1 MAMNYTDE
9 EYHQYTLEEFYSV
22 EVKPNLFAVS
32 RIFAEA
38 HKQMNLAE
46 YKAFTLALSHIDW
59 TKDCPDT
66 LYLDKKELAKAIGIT
81 SDPDHL
87 SQDLARAIGQMPRHS
102 FIEFSEKGKACYV
115 SGNFVRT
122 LALFRNVVRIRI
134 EDEFLGL
141 FGGLDGQKEVTKYIT
156 MWSEDIYGM
165 SSERAVLFY
174 ELLRDNSD
182 TRLDVNS
189 GTVSIRKFKEMFNI
203 PEKGKGSYTRNDEN
217 HKFNRPEFEKRVID
231 PLCDELMKTKMI
243 QLLFTPEG
251 KLYEKVKR
259 GNRVIAYKFYW
270 RLVDPKPLLESK
282 EPEAEEVVVDDLLE
296 PKELWIS
303 ALDELKFSPEQIE
316 AIRSRLILIPQSM
329 MFDNGAAHGS
339 LDLDRYHFMVQR
351 VKDLKVEDQEKHI
364 RSKFKYLVKILE
376 NNYLQKN

>member
-217 HKFNRPEFEKRVID
+217 HKFNRPEFEKYVIN

-243 QLLFTPEG
+243 QLLFTPDG

-270 RLVDPKPLLESK
+270 RLVDPKPLLEAK
-282 EPEAEEVVVDDLLE
+282 EPEAEEVVTEEIIE
-296 PKELWIS
+296 PEELWHN
-303 ALDELKFSPEQIE
+303 ALEEFNFTPEQLE
-316 AIRSRLILIPQSM
+316 AIGSRLKLIPQSA
-329 MFDNGAAHGS
+329 MFSNNAAYGS
-339 LDLDRYHFMVQR
+339 LELDRYHFMEQR
-351 VKDLKVEDQEKHI
+351 AKDIKVEDKKNKI
-364 RSKFKYLVKILE
+364 RSKYKYLIKVLE
-376 NNYLQKN
+376 NDYMVKN

>member
-9 EYHQYTLEEFYSV
+9 EYHQYTLEEIYSV

-217 HKFNRPEFEKRVID
+217 HKFNRSEFEKYVIN

-270 RLVDPKPLLESK
+270 RLVDPKPLLETK
-282 EPEAEEVVVDDLLE
+282 EPEAEEVVVEEIIE
-296 PKELWIS
+296 PEELWHN
-303 ALDELKFSPEQIE
+303 ALEEFNFTPEQLE
-316 AIRSRLILIPQSM
+316 AIGSRLKLIPQSA
-329 MFDNGAAHGS
+329 MFSNNAAYGS
-339 LDLDRYHFMVQR
+339 LELDRYHFMEQR
-351 VKDLKVEDQEKHI
+351 AKDIKVEDKKNKI
-364 RSKFKYLVKILE
+364 RSKYKYLIKVLE
-376 NNYLQKN
+376 NDYMVKN